1 MLAFFAILLY
11 NMPIMDIKENL
22 ARNLTACRKAFN
34 LTQAELAEK
43 LNYSDKAVSKWE
55 RGESVPDLSVLVT
68 ISKFYGISID
78 KLVSDSSN
86 IRPKITKSLGEKRAL
101 VLFSSIGFVLLLA
114 VIGFAVCNI
123 LEVNFKT
130 WLVFIFAT
138 PIISAVSLT
147 YASLWKKLSFIAL
160 SLSFLVWSILLT
172 IFLTLTFR
180 LPTVPEA
187 LWQIFL
193 LGIPLQVIIILL
205 AFLNNKKSN
214 K

>member
-1 MLAFFAILLY
+1 
-11 NMPIMDIKENL
+11 MPTMDIKENL

-114 VIGFAVCNI
+114 VIGFAICNI

-138 PIISAVSLT
+138 PIISAVSLI

-172 IFLTLTFR
+172 IFLTLTFS
-180 LPTVPEA
+180 LPTTPEA

-205 AFLNNKKSN
+205 AFLKGKKFH

>member
-1 MLAFFAILLY
+1 
-11 NMPIMDIKENL
+11 MDIKENL

-101 VLFSSIGFVLLLA
+101 VVFSSIGFVLLLA
-114 VIGFAVCNI
+114 VISFAVCNI

>member
-1 MLAFFAILLY
+1 
-11 NMPIMDIKENL
+11 MDIKENL

-101 VLFSSIGFVLLLA
+101 VVFSSIGFVLLLA
-114 VIGFAVCNI
+114 VISFAVCNI

-172 IFLTLTFR
+172 IFLTLTFS
-180 LPTVPEA
+180 LATTPEA

-205 AFLNNKKSN
+205 AFLNYKKSN

>member
-1 MLAFFAILLY
+1 
-11 NMPIMDIKENL
+11 MDIKENL

-101 VLFSSIGFVLLLA
+101 VVFSSIGFVLLLA
-114 VIGFAVCNI
+114 VISFAVCNI

-205 AFLNNKKSN
+205 AFLNYKKSN

>member
-1 MLAFFAILLY
+1 
-11 NMPIMDIKENL
+11 MPIMDIKENL

-114 VIGFAVCNI
+114 VISFAVLNI

-172 IFLTLTFR
+172 IFLTLTFG

>member
-1 MLAFFAILLY
+1 
-11 NMPIMDIKENL
+11 MDIKENL

-114 VIGFAVCNI
+114 VIGFAICNI

-205 AFLNNKKSN
+205 AFLNYKKSN

>member
-1 MLAFFAILLY
+1 
-11 NMPIMDIKENL
+11 MDIKENL